1 MSRFSGAYR
10 VDPPLKNVD
19 FRVRPGAVAG
29 HGPGAH
35 PVDDGVGMGADVV
48 VRPEIECVAVRPS
61 RRSRWSR
68 LPVPSIEDSEV
79 FMSSADI
86 VRASFDAYLAQERDT
101 ADRLIA
107 EDFVFTSPQDDHID
121 KAAFFERCFPTADR
135 FISQKILELV
145 SAGPDKV
152 FILYEYEL
160 KTGDRHRNTEFI
172 RVRDG
177 QLVET
182 QVFFGGRVR

>member
-1 MSRFSGAYR
+1 
-10 VDPPLKNVD
+10 
-19 FRVRPGAVAG
+19 
-29 HGPGAH
+29 
-35 PVDDGVGMGADVV
+35 
-48 VRPEIECVAVRPS
+48 
-61 RRSRWSR
+61 
-68 LPVPSIEDSEV
+68 
-79 FMSSADI
+79 MSSTDI
-86 VRASFDAYLAQERDT
+86 VRASFDAYLAQDRDA

-107 EDFVFTSPQDDHID
+107 DDFVFTSPQDDHID

-135 FISQKILELV
+135 FISQEILELV
-145 SAGPDKV
+145 SAGPDNV